1 MNLICNIYGPDFD
14 VGFPATNQPRNSTE
28 RMPRDGIERM
38 PRDGIERMPCDGIE
52 RMPRDGIER
61 MPRDGIERMLCD
73 GISITSSSKRRAYKL
88 SVPALSTGNVIGM
101 HWRDKINAKFKFKFK
116 FKLKN

>member
-1 MNLICNIYGPDFD
+1 MNRICNLDEPDFD

-28 RMPRDGIERM
+28 RMPRDGFERM

-73 GISITSSSKRRAYKL
+73 IISIISSSKRRAYTL
-88 SVPALSTGNVIGM
+88 SVPVFSTGNVIVM
-101 HWRDKINAKFKFKFK
+101 HWRDKINTKFKFK